1 MKRALSHLFALTGC
15 LMVTGCVLQ
24 PTNQSNNSPVTSPSP
39 MATASASPS
48 PEKAAN
54 AQPLTLP
61 VLDAFFADE
70 SFSSSL
76 KARLQLT
83 DQQVTK
89 LKELA
94 HSETAKLNEDTAGK
108 GEQESAA
115 ARSAAAEKI
124 SALIGREKT
133 EQLATLVAE
142 RWKSSSDDAA
152 DKTAVQPT
160 TPNNRDVAGAP
171 NTVPT
176 DSRIVVNAPAY
187 RMDVFDGG
195 RLIKSYKIGIGYP
208 QFPLPTGLRKA
219 RVIIFNPTWTPPDE
233 PWVAKMKDVSAGQKV
248 DAGSKLNPL
257 GPIKIPIGGP
267 SLIHGGKSPAKLGT
281 FASHGCVGL
290 TTPQIQD
297 FAKLLAQLGGAHL
310 TDAEL
315 TDYARDKTKTKQIKL
330 EQPVPVELRYE
341 TIVVED
347 GKLHIYR
354 DVYDQETNT
363 EENLRAVLEA
373 NGVQL
378 DDLTEGERAEVFDA
392 LAQMSGKTGAIRPV
406 AISKESASPFASP
419 RPSRSPAQRN
429 SKSDKKRTVARNQK
443 EVVIEIAALKG
454 KGYPSPVALDTGTGK
469 SNATLPSA
477 SKSGKER

>member
-1 MKRALSHLFALTGC
+1 MKRRLRYLFALTTC
-15 LMVTGCVLQ
+15 LMATGCVVQ
-24 PTNQSNNSPVTSPSP
+24 PTSQNNNSPVASPSP
-39 MATASASPS
+39 TAIASPSPS
-48 PEKAAN
+48 PEKVAN

-76 KARLQLT
+76 KTHLHLSDEQITR
-83 DQQVTK
+83 

-94 HSETAKLNEDTAGK
+94 HSETAKLNENTVGK
-108 GEQESAA
+108 GEQESAE
-115 ARSAAAEKI
+115 ARSVAAEKI
-124 SALIGREKT
+124 SAVIGREKT

-142 RWKSSSDDAA
+142 RWNSNSDDIT
-152 DKTAVQPT
+152 DKTAMQPAS
-160 TPNNRDVAGAP
+160 PNNRDAVASAP
-171 NTVPT
+171 DTVPR

-187 RMDVFDGG
+187 RMDVFDNG

-233 PWVAKMKDVSAGQKV
+233 AWVAKMKDVSAGQKV

-290 TTPQIQD
+290 TTPQIRD
-297 FAKLLAQLGGAHL
+297 FAKLLAQLGGAQL

-315 TDYARDKTKTKQIKL
+315 ADYTRDKTRTRQIKL

-406 AISKESASPFASP
+406 TISKENASPFASP
-419 RPSRSPAQRN
+419 RLPAARN
-429 SKSDKKRTVARNQK
+429 SKSDKKPTSVARNQK
-443 EVVIEIAALKG
+443 EVVIEIATLKG
-454 KGYPSPVALDTGTGK
+454 KGYPSPVALDTGAGK
-469 SNATLPSA
+469 SNAAMPSA
-477 SKSGKER
+477 SKSGRER